1 MSSSTVNPYLVP
13 KGCDANY
20 GVVTGPVESPVA
32 RLTEEQTQ
40 LVKELGS
47 IAEQWGLTEEDKA
60 FVDDLCL
67 FRYLSGLKWDLK
79 IAAEQLKETLA
90 WRREYKPW
98 NIRLKDVESVAKSGF
113 LYHYGYDK
121 QSRPIIYIQMGK
133 DKTDMSEEN
142 KLLKFKFFV
151 YIMEKCVAR
160 MAPGV
165 TNILWI
171 VDMKDSSLSLGVV
184 KAMKDMF
191 VKLGDYYTE
200 RLARCMMINVGWTLS
215 LIWSFVKPF
224 LAQETIDKY
233 VIVKG
238 GSKELDEVLGKYVDK
253 SQLSEEYGGVCK
265 YSYDFN
271 VLSLEEQTEDAQK
284 ST

>member
-1 MSSSTVNPYLVP
+1 MSTNPYLVP
-13 KGCDANY
+13 RGSDKNY
-20 GVVTGPVESPVA
+20 GVVPGPAESPVN
-32 RLTEEQTQ
+32 RLTDEQKKI
-40 LVKELGS
+40 LNDLRS
-47 IAEQWGLTEEDKA
+47 IAEQWELTEEDKA

-67 FRYLSGLKWDLK
+67 YRYLSGLKWDLK
-79 IAAEQLKETLA
+79 IASEQLKETLA

-98 NIRLKDVESVAKSGF
+98 NIRLKDVENVAKYGF
-113 LYHYGYDK
+113 LYHYGYDR

-133 DKTDMSEEN
+133 DKSEITEEN

-165 TNILWI
+165 TNILWV

-200 RLARCMMINVGWTLS
+200 RLARCMVINVGWTLS
-215 LIWSFVKPF
+215 MIWSFVKPF

-233 VIVKG
+233 VMVKG
-238 GSKELDEVLGKYVDK
+238 GNKELEEILDKYVDK
-253 SQLSEEYGGVCK
+253 DQLIEEYGGKCK
-265 YSYDFN
+265 YSYN
-271 VLSLEEQTEDAQK
+271 YHALVQEEAEEDSSK
-284 ST
+284 SA